1 MSTQEPETT
10 VPVNPFTR
18 FRDIIP
24 GERLASLSF
33 TIVGAGGLGAPCALA
48 LAKMG
53 VKQMDIWDPDVI
65 NEENM
70 GPQMYGRRQ
79 LGQFKVDALKNFL
92 RGQAEWCKVT
102 VHKDLYTEES
112 SNTSDVVIVALDS
125 LRARKGVW
133 STIDP
138 DVCQLYI
145 DPRMG
150 AEVLNVISVVPK
162 EDSDWYPETL
172 EGDPVVAKCTEKS
185 TFHCGLIG
193 GAMAAREV
201 KAWLVGERTLVDYSV
216 CLRLLSILGD
226 DQTTRKKR
234 YAAGLA
240 EAAE

>member
-1 MSTQEPETT
+1 MSEQEETKT
-10 VPVNPFTR
+10 PNPFHR
-18 FRDIIP
+18 FSDIIP
-24 GERLASLSF
+24 GAELASLSF

-53 VKQMDIWDPDVI
+53 VHQMDIWDPDVI

-79 LGQFKVDALKNFL
+79 LGQFKVDALKNYL
-92 RGQAEWCKVT
+92 RGQADWCNVT
-102 VHKDLYTEES
+102 VHKDLYTEQS
-112 SNTSDVVIVALDS
+112 TNNSDVVIVALDS
-125 LRARKGVW
+125 LDARKGVW
-133 STIDP
+133 KTIDP
-138 DVCQLYI
+138 EVCKLFV

-150 AEVLNVISVVPK
+150 AEVLNILSVVPK

-172 EGDPVVAKCTEKS
+172 EGEAVVANCTEKS

-216 CLRLLSILGD
+216 CLRFLSILGD
-226 DQTTRKKR
+226 DQATRKAR
-234 YAAGLA
+234 HAASVA